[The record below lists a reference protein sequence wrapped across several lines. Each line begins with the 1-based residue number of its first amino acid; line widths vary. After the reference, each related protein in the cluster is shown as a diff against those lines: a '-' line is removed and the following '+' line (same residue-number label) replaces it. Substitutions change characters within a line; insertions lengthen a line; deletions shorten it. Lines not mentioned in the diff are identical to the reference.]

1 VNIGQCRPV
10 EVARGGGCLIVDQA
24 NEDMLASAIKKSL
37 ADSETYE
44 RLVAEA
50 SAREFGSWSGYID
63 RFVKYLEAPSSSPV
77 VIGTSC

>member
-1 VNIGQCRPV
+1 MSTTRRCFVNIGQCRPV

-50 SAREFGSWSGYID
+50 SAREFGSGPAISTD
-63 RFVKYLEAPSSSPV
+63 S
-77 VIGTSC
+77 

>member
-1 VNIGQCRPV
+1 V
-10 EVARGGGCLIVDQA
+10 EVARCGGCLIVDQA
-24 NEDMLASAIKKSL
+24 NEDMLASGIKKSL

-50 SAREFGSWSGYID
+50 SARFGSWSGHID